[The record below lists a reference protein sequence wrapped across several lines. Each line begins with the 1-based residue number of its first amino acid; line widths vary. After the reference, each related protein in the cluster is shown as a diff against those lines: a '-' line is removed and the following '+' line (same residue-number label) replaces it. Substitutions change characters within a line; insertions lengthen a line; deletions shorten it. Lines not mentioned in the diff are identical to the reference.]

1 MPMVFTAEVYT
12 KPEVTLG
19 EYKGLTV
26 EVKPAESAKKYVDE
40 EIKKILEQHARYVDV
55 DRAAELGDKTI
66 IDFVGTIDG
75 VPFEGGSSEGEQLD
89 IGSHMFI
96 EGFEEQVIGMKAG
109 EEKDINV
116 TFPENYHAA
125 ELAGKPAVF
134 HVKLNAVKSKE
145 IPELDDEFAQDV
157 SEFDTLEEYK
167 EAYGS
172 DAYGLTAFLLSKIR
186 VYSIPFGFV
195 AIIIAA
201 IYQYIIGIKKLDVR
215 DKGFAL
221 MIASVTI
228 VVICQVLP
236 LVFAIVVKGWRG

>member
-1 MPMVFTAEVYT
+1 MKKVIAIISILFLLMGCTSVYAANQVTETAQST
-12 KPEVTLG
+12 TGKII
-19 EYKGLTV
+19 
-26 EVKPAESAKKYVDE
+26 
-40 EIKKILEQHARYVDV
+40 EIKDK
-55 DRAAELGDKTI
+55 ELK
-66 IDFVGTIDG
+66 
-75 VPFEGGSSEGEQLD
+75 
-89 IGSHMFI
+89 
-96 EGFEEQVIGMKAG
+96 
-109 EEKDINV
+109 
-116 TFPENYHAA
+116 
-125 ELAGKPAVF
+125 
-134 HVKLNAVKSKE
+134 
-145 IPELDDEFAQDV
+145 
-157 SEFDTLEEYK
+157 TLEEYK

>member
-1 MPMVFTAEVYT
+1 MKKVIAIISILFLLMGCTSVYAANQVTETAQST
-12 KPEVTLG
+12 TGKII
-19 EYKGLTV
+19 
-26 EVKPAESAKKYVDE
+26 
-40 EIKKILEQHARYVDV
+40 EIKDK
-55 DRAAELGDKTI
+55 ELK
-66 IDFVGTIDG
+66 
-75 VPFEGGSSEGEQLD
+75 
-89 IGSHMFI
+89 
-96 EGFEEQVIGMKAG
+96 
-109 EEKDINV
+109 
-116 TFPENYHAA
+116 
-125 ELAGKPAVF
+125 
-134 HVKLNAVKSKE
+134 
-145 IPELDDEFAQDV
+145 
-157 SEFDTLEEYK
+157 TLEEYK

-186 VYSIPFGFV
+186 IYSIPFGFV

>member
-1 MPMVFTAEVYT
+1 MKKVIAIISILFLLMGCTSVYAANQVTETAQST
-12 KPEVTLG
+12 TGKII
-19 EYKGLTV
+19 
-26 EVKPAESAKKYVDE
+26 
-40 EIKKILEQHARYVDV
+40 EIKDK
-55 DRAAELGDKTI
+55 ELK
-66 IDFVGTIDG
+66 
-75 VPFEGGSSEGEQLD
+75 
-89 IGSHMFI
+89 
-96 EGFEEQVIGMKAG
+96 
-109 EEKDINV
+109 
-116 TFPENYHAA
+116 
-125 ELAGKPAVF
+125 
-134 HVKLNAVKSKE
+134 
-145 IPELDDEFAQDV
+145 
-157 SEFDTLEEYK
+157 TLEEYK

-201 IYQYIIGIKKLDVR
+201 IYQYIIGLKKLDVR

>member
-1 MPMVFTAEVYT
+1 MKKVIAIISILFLLMGCTSVYATSQVNEVAQST
-12 KPEVTLG
+12 TGKII
-19 EYKGLTV
+19 
-26 EVKPAESAKKYVDE
+26 
-40 EIKKILEQHARYVDV
+40 EIKDK
-55 DRAAELGDKTI
+55 ELK
-66 IDFVGTIDG
+66 
-75 VPFEGGSSEGEQLD
+75 
-89 IGSHMFI
+89 
-96 EGFEEQVIGMKAG
+96 
-109 EEKDINV
+109 
-116 TFPENYHAA
+116 
-125 ELAGKPAVF
+125 
-134 HVKLNAVKSKE
+134 
-145 IPELDDEFAQDV
+145 
-157 SEFDTLEEYK
+157 TLEEYK

>member
-1 MPMVFTAEVYT
+1 MKIVIAIISILFLLMGCTSVYAANQ
-12 KPEVTLG
+12 VTEMAQSTTG
-19 EYKGLTV
+19 KII
-26 EVKPAESAKKYVDE
+26 
-40 EIKKILEQHARYVDV
+40 EIK
-55 DRAAELGDKTI
+55 DRELK
-66 IDFVGTIDG
+66 
-75 VPFEGGSSEGEQLD
+75 
-89 IGSHMFI
+89 
-96 EGFEEQVIGMKAG
+96 
-109 EEKDINV
+109 
-116 TFPENYHAA
+116 
-125 ELAGKPAVF
+125 
-134 HVKLNAVKSKE
+134 
-145 IPELDDEFAQDV
+145 
-157 SEFDTLEEYK
+157 TLEEYK